1 MGRAAGGRRE
11 HYLACHGVRGPSRS
25 HETLVILGA
34 PSTKAQND
42 VAALLV
48 GRTRPRRVRP
58 ASPVLRVAASN
69 LHENHRRRPCDWYIL
84 PPFCRRCPASNQS
97 GKTGL
102 RNGASILTPM
112 AVNPTLM
119 HGFSSRASPPNAI
132 RPRDHQTCTNV
143 AKTLLKTILVEP
155 RATRLFEALFPQSR
169 TQVSRV
175 IAPKH

>member
-11 HYLACHGVRGPSRS
+11 HYLVCHGVRGPSRS
-25 HETLVILGA
+25 HETLRILGA
-34 PSTKAQND
+34 PSTKAHND
-42 VAALLV
+42 VEALLV
-48 GRTRPRRVRP
+48 GSNRPRCVTP

-102 RNGASILTPM
+102 RNGASVLTPM

-119 HGFSSRASPPNAI
+119 HRFSSRASLLTTK
-132 RPRDHQTCTNV
+132 RPRDHQTCPNG
-143 AKTLLKTILVEP
+143 AQFHFQDRSREP
-155 RATRLFEALFPQSR
+155 
-169 TQVSRV
+169 
-175 IAPKH
+175 

>member
-11 HYLACHGVRGPSRS
+11 HYLVCHVVRDPSRS
-25 HETLVILGA
+25 HETLSILGA

-48 GRTRPRRVRP
+48 GRTRPRRVRL

-102 RNGASILTPM
+102 RNGPSVQTPM

-119 HGFSSRASPPNAI
+119 HRFSSRASPLTTK
-132 RPRDHQTCTNV
+132 RPRDHRACTNV
-143 AKTLLKTILVEP
+143 VQFHFQDSST
-155 RATRLFEALFPQSR
+155 RASSNTFPEAAPPQSR
-169 TQVSRV
+169 THVSRL
-175 IAPKH
+175 IAST